1 MFKFT
6 IDSETKNLEWIEII
20 KFTKNLTQYVTMI
33 CNSENMN
40 IQLMDDSHVSLLN
53 IDIPS
58 TWFDSYNCEESF
70 TFSFNNNIISKIL
83 SLYTKNTKSE
93 FEVDEEKFYIHFL
106 NNNENKYFQVN
117 LVDIDSDILEPQ
129 MNDTDLDFSL
139 STKVLDNYL
148 NDLSIFGE
156 NIEIQCVDDR
166 LKLITRGDEGELNI
180 DIQKDKL
187 DEFNVVDD
195 YEETFQY
202 SMKYIQYIT
211 KLKIIFTKIHLFL
224 DKNSPLRITF
234 DGDIKINYFVAP
246 KVEDD

>member
-1 MFKFT
+1 MLSYTKKNVLIYRKTIKIEFKNKGLTIIMFKFT

-156 NIEIQCVDDR
+156 NIEIQCV
-166 LKLITRGDEGELNI
+166 EI
-180 DIQKDKL
+180 D
-187 DEFNVVDD
+187 
-195 YEETFQY
+195 
-202 SMKYIQYIT
+202 
-211 KLKIIFTKIHLFL
+211 
-224 DKNSPLRITF
+224 
-234 DGDIKINYFVAP
+234 
-246 KVEDD
+246 

>member
-156 NIEIQCVDDR
+156 NIEIQCV
-166 LKLITRGDEGELNI
+166 EI
-180 DIQKDKL
+180 D
-187 DEFNVVDD
+187 
-195 YEETFQY
+195 
-202 SMKYIQYIT
+202 
-211 KLKIIFTKIHLFL
+211 
-224 DKNSPLRITF
+224 
-234 DGDIKINYFVAP
+234 
-246 KVEDD
+246 